1 MMRRKTRLPKT
12 KKSKRTVR
20 ITNSDGEEVVVTQ
33 TFDVEQFRTVY
44 KKWKSECQGMSS
56 KEMGIKG
63 GENLFKVISNHGLP
77 AAQRPQAKNPVSEE
91 EGIGKLLRE
100 IDDLVE
106 GPSLITESF
115 KDDVMDAKQKLEDI
129 QGTDADP
136 RNIPFTVPIYRRVN
150 KKTAAYDKEKHTK
163 RFYGHYRTPDY
174 FKFRNLK
181 AKVFDTKKFE
191 ETIDPVDSSYYK
203 TKKNESKP
211 PMWQALFSTEGDS
224 GKDIKVGLLSVLEM
238 AEDMIDD
245 VEIEHVKLRLRG
257 VAKGGLAKELF
268 EISDIKETIL
278 NLLGTTTQ
286 LGQGVNPK
294 TGNIRDDQ
302 IARLF
307 RDRFSFTATPSESNQ
322 IKDVYGI
329 DEEIVGKVKGYSL
342 DITRGIVKSLFLE
355 TGKVARRS
363 AKGPVYLKGYTP
375 PSEKK
380 KEVKKS
386 WREMIAW

>member
-1 MMRRKTRLPKT
+1 MPKT

-20 ITNSDGEEVVVTQ
+20 ISNSDGEEVIVTQ
-33 TFDVEQFRTVY
+33 TFDVEQFKTVY
-44 KKWKSECQGMSS
+44 QKWKTSCKSMTA
-56 KEMGIKG
+56 KEMGLKG
-63 GENLFKVISNHGLP
+63 GSNLFKVVSNHGL
-77 AAQRPQAKNPVSEE
+77 AGTQRPQAKNPVSEE
-91 EGIGKLLRE
+91 RGIGTLLKQ
-100 IDDLVE
+100 IDSLVE

-115 KDDVMDAKQKLEDI
+115 KDDVMEAKKKLEEI

-136 RNIPFTVPIYRRVN
+136 RNIPFTIPIYRRVN
-150 KKTAAYDKEKHTK
+150 KKTAAYDEEKHTK
-163 RFYGHYRTPDY
+163 RYYGHYRTPDY

-191 ETIDPVDSSYYK
+191 EKIEPVDSSYYS
-203 TKKNESKP
+203 TKKNDSKP
-211 PMWQALFSTEGDS
+211 PMWQALFSTDADS
-224 GKDIKVGLLSVLEM
+224 GKDIKVGLLAVLEM
-238 AEDMIDD
+238 AEDMIQD
-245 VEIEHVKLRLRG
+245 VEVDHVKLRLRG
-257 VAKGGLAKELF
+257 VAKGGLAKELY

-278 NLLGTTTQ
+278 NLLGTPDN
-286 LGQGVNPK
+286 LGQGVNPR

-307 RDRFSFTATPSESNQ
+307 RDRLSFTATPSESKQ

-329 DEEIVGKVKGYSL
+329 DEEIVGRVKGYSL
-342 DITRGIVKSLFLE
+342 DITRGIVKSLFLA
-355 TGKVARRS
+355 TGKVGRRS

>member
-1 MMRRKTRLPKT
+1 LPKT

-20 ITNSDGEEVVVTQ
+20 ITNSDGEEVTVTQ
-33 TFDVEQFRTVY
+33 TFDVEQFRTAY
-44 KKWKSECQGMSS
+44 KGWKSSCEGMSS
-56 KEMGIKG
+56 KEMGLKG
-63 GENLFKVISNHGLP
+63 GENLFKVISSHGLP
-77 AAQRPQAKNPVSEE
+77 SAQRPQAKNPVSEE
-91 EGIGKLLRE
+91 EGMGKLLNE

-115 KDDVMDAKQKLEDI
+115 KDDVMAAKKKLEDI
-129 QGTDADP
+129 KGTDADP
-136 RNIPFTVPIYRRVN
+136 RNIPFTIPIYRRVN
-150 KKTAAYDKEKHTK
+150 KKTAAYDKEKHT
-163 RFYGHYRTPDY
+163 RIHYGHYRTSDY
-174 FKFRNLK
+174 VKFRNLK
-181 AKVFDTKKFE
+181 AKVFDTRKFE
-191 ETIDPVDSSYYK
+191 ETIDPVDSSYYN

-224 GKDIKVGLLSVLEM
+224 GKDIKVGLISVLEM
-238 AEDMIDD
+238 AEDMIED
-245 VEIEHVKLRLRG
+245 VELEHIKLKLRG
-257 VAKGGLAKELF
+257 VSKGGLAKELYG
-268 EISDIKETIL
+268 IADIKETIL
-278 NLLGTTTQ
+278 NLLGTTTS

-307 RDRFSFTATPSESNQ
+307 RSRLSFTATPSESTQ

-342 DITRGIVKSLFLE
+342 DITRGIVKSLFLQ
-355 TGKVARRS
+355 TGKVGRRS

-380 KEVKKS
+380 KKEVKKS
-386 WREMIAW
+386 WKEMLVS